1 MSTFEFPV
9 SEQAD
14 RSESEHAGFVTQM
27 RLMSL
32 PNVVKSV
39 TAYKQIN
46 GTRVCGIV
54 GVMSDGMSVKGIC
67 MNMGDLVV

>member
-1 MSTFEFPV
+1 MSAFEFPV
-9 SEQAD
+9 SEQAG
-14 RSESEHAGFVTQM
+14 RSESEHAGFVTQL

-32 PNVVKSV
+32 PDWVKSV

-54 GVMSDGMSVKGIC
+54 GVMSDGMFVKGIC
-67 MNMGDLVV
+67 MNMGDLAV